1 MTAKT
6 PDKDGRKS
14 EDKGKAPE
22 LYLTNK
28 DGSKTRIGDI
38 KELTIGGHKITSLD
52 DLKASGLDFIT
63 GDKTP
68 KITKSTRKT
77 TASTAL
83 LANTIQKLPR
93 EQLSIFEDIREK
105 NQKLS
110 KKIKINNIEEIGA
123 NLTAS
128 GWRAL
133 LAVLRICS
141 NNGSY
146 QRARDTLKDSPT
158 ASVKESITLTQSEF
172 IRYTGATKTIGKSR
186 DWIDYSGATKRD
198 AIEGLKELARP
209 VAQVYSIPAKSGKK
223 GLRDAIRVVEPL
235 VTYKTHYTDLTEE
248 QEAKLREQTED
259 SDGQPYLAGKVKMI
273 QITPS
278 DIFYRSGFTDIP
290 ESLLDTLEGL
300 YGKKGITQTL
310 FKILVILTLEAHRAG
325 GDATL
330 RRRLDKFI
338 ANIGKYNLIESRQ
351 RKRAER
357 EISKELNKLI
367 EAGAITGHRFI
378 TELAGR
384 YIEIDINSR
393 AYDSYQKEDKSES

>member
-83 LANTIQKLPR
+83 LAQTIQKIPHEQKSLFEVLESDLDTR
-93 EQLSIFEDIREK
+93 EAIRE
-105 NQKLS
+105 S
-110 KKIKINNIEEIGA
+110 NIEEIGA
-123 NLTAS
+123 NLSAS
-128 GWRAL
+128 GYRAL

-146 QRARDTLKDSPT
+146 QRARDTLKDSPI

-384 YIEIDINSR
+384 YIEIDINSK